1 MEQLRNEMLEDIKRE
16 EQLTEQDVM
25 SEMENLDL
33 NSLFTFGIN
42 FDMLK
47 LVINN
52 LIKSNYRVNY
62 KIAELKLDKIKS
74 EQRSDQ
80 LELAILDMQLAN
92 EQSYKAKSLLQ
103 EKKSKLQ
110 SKDYK
115 KDIDMILKEKEYY
128 SNALHNQNR
137 NESYKLDKIINNISK
152 FNLGVGSSKSN
163 DEIMKKMEEYNTK
176 LTEEN
181 KSNKEDIENFKN
193 QINLDISAKV
203 DELATKLDEAKS
215 LMISNDK
222 EFILM
227 KKTIQNSEEKI
238 ENKLNKEFPEYID
251 NLLSNK
257 ISELDTRIAH
267 IGQETEKNLKK
278 VGDNLRDNL
287 NNLQKNFE
295 EKSNDTENK
304 ILKMR
309 ATENNLS
316 EKIKYI
322 TNEQFKEYVPLKT
335 HKQLQ
340 TQLEEKMLSDKNQQM
355 AELEVLNNN
364 FSALKNQINEFMA
377 DKTDHNNLN
386 LLGKKFEAAQN
397 ILYRAQILMD
407 DYEKEK
413 KRYQNLDPKK
423 VVTTDSYEEFKSNIN
438 KTINNF
444 HKEFQEMK
452 TEILDKNSKFL
463 GSQAS
468 LKDLKNLE
476 DDLLLKMDE
485 LYTSVNDKFAEK
497 NLIIRNNK
505 ILELKMKH
513 IVENYKKNDKSDTW
527 LLSKIPIGHLCAS
540 CESYLGDIKDTA
552 NTKYVPWNKYPTK
565 DSADKLYRVGAGY
578 SRMLQMISPDNKN
591 KVKNSSNSNV
601 FEGLSPIGIGKKQE
615 MFEDTN
621 ESIRNKNMN
630 NSALNANSIPDI
642 NNKGQSLENQLNLG
656 KYKLPNLLRVKH
668 LKKNS
673 TFSNFYSENLD
684 EQNKSSKLINNNTGL
699 NFSYLGVNNKG
710 RDLNKVK
717 NEDSEK
723 DEIIH
728 SPNTAERKIVR
739 EEEKKGPKILK
750 VIKKKKKK

>member
-80 LELAILDMQLAN
+80 LELAILDMQIAN

-115 KDIDMILKEKEYY
+115 KDIDMVLKEKEYY

-335 HKQLQ
+335 HKQLH

-750 VIKKKKKK
+750 VIKKK

>member
-163 DEIMKKMEEYNTK
+163 DEIIKKMEEYNTK

-215 LMISNDK
+215 LMMSNDK

-750 VIKKKKKK
+750 VIKKK

>member
-152 FNLGVGSSKSN
+152 FNLGVGSSNSN

-309 ATENNLS
+309 ATENNLL

-340 TQLEEKMLSDKNQQM
+340 TQLEEKMLSYKNQQM

-750 VIKKKKKK
+750 VIKKK

>member
-115 KDIDMILKEKEYY
+115 KDIDMVLKEKEYY

-750 VIKKKKKK
+750 VIKKK

>member
-80 LELAILDMQLAN
+80 LELAILDMQIAN

-115 KDIDMILKEKEYY
+115 KDIDMVLKEKEYY

-176 LTEEN
+176 LTEEY

-193 QINLDISAKV
+193 QINLDISSKV

-215 LMISNDK
+215 LMMSNDK

-340 TQLEEKMLSDKNQQM
+340 TQLEEKMLSYKNQQM

-750 VIKKKKKK
+750 VIKKK

>member
-340 TQLEEKMLSDKNQQM
+340 TQLEEKMLSHKNQQM

-750 VIKKKKKK
+750 VIKKK

>member
-1 MEQLRNEMLEDIKRE
+1 MEQIRNEMLEDIKRE
-16 EQLTEQDVM
+16 EQLTEQDIM

-80 LELAILDMQLAN
+80 LELAILDMQIAN
-92 EQSYKAKSLLQ
+92 EQSYKAKSLFQ

-203 DELATKLDEAKS
+203 DELAAKLDEAKS
-215 LMISNDK
+215 LMMSNDK

-238 ENKLNKEFPEYID
+238 DNKLNKEFPEYID

-340 TQLEEKMLSDKNQQM
+340 TQLEEKMLSYKNQQM

-750 VIKKKKKK
+750 VIKKK

>member
-1 MEQLRNEMLEDIKRE
+1 MERLRNEMLEDIKRE

-80 LELAILDMQLAN
+80 LELAILDMQIAN

-115 KDIDMILKEKEYY
+115 KDIDMVLKEKEYY

-215 LMISNDK
+215 LMMSNDK

-340 TQLEEKMLSDKNQQM
+340 TQLEEKMLSVKNQQM

-750 VIKKKKKK
+750 VIKKK

>member
-340 TQLEEKMLSDKNQQM
+340 TQLEEKMLSYKNQQM

-728 SPNTAERKIVR
+728 PPNTAERKIVR

-750 VIKKKKKK
+750 VIKKK

>member
-16 EQLTEQDVM
+16 EKLTEQDVM

-287 NNLQKNFE
+287 DNLQKNFE

-340 TQLEEKMLSDKNQQM
+340 TQLEEKMLSYKNQQM

-750 VIKKKKKK
+750 VIKKK

>member
-16 EQLTEQDVM
+16 EKLTEQDVM

-80 LELAILDMQLAN
+80 LELAILDMQIAN

-115 KDIDMILKEKEYY
+115 KDIDMVLKEKEYY

-163 DEIMKKMEEYNTK
+163 DAIMKKMEEYNTK

-203 DELATKLDEAKS
+203 DELAAKLDEAKS
-215 LMISNDK
+215 LMMSNDK

-238 ENKLNKEFPEYID
+238 DNKLNKEFPEYID

-750 VIKKKKKK
+750 VIKKK

>member
-115 KDIDMILKEKEYY
+115 KDIDMVLKEKEYY

-222 EFILM
+222 EFILK

-340 TQLEEKMLSDKNQQM
+340 TQLEEKILSVKNQQM

-750 VIKKKKKK
+750 VIKKK

>member
-750 VIKKKKKK
+750 VIKKK

>member
-397 ILYRAQILMD
+397 ILYRSQILMD

-750 VIKKKKKK
+750 VIKKK

>member
-309 ATENNLS
+309 TTENNLS

-340 TQLEEKMLSDKNQQM
+340 TQLEEKMLSYKNQQM

-750 VIKKKKKK
+750 VIKKK

>member
-193 QINLDISAKV
+193 QINLDISSKV

-340 TQLEEKMLSDKNQQM
+340 TQLEEKMLSGKNQQM

-364 FSALKNQINEFMA
+364 FSTLKNQINEFMA

-423 VVTTDSYEEFKSNIN
+423 VVTSDSYEEFKSNIN

-513 IVENYKKNDKSDTW
+513 IIENYKKNDKSDTW

-621 ESIRNKNMN
+621 ESIKNKNMN

-750 VIKKKKKK
+750 VIKKK

>member
-16 EQLTEQDVM
+16 EKLTEQDVM

-80 LELAILDMQLAN
+80 LELAILDMQIAN

-115 KDIDMILKEKEYY
+115 KDIDMVLKEKEYY

-203 DELATKLDEAKS
+203 DELAAKLDEAKS
-215 LMISNDK
+215 LMMSNDK

-238 ENKLNKEFPEYID
+238 DNKLNKEFPEYID

-340 TQLEEKMLSDKNQQM
+340 TQLEEKMLSYKNQQM

-750 VIKKKKKK
+750 VIKKK

>member
-215 LMISNDK
+215 LMMSNDK

-340 TQLEEKMLSDKNQQM
+340 TQLEEKMLSYKNQQM

-750 VIKKKKKK
+750 VIKKK

>member
-340 TQLEEKMLSDKNQQM
+340 TQLEEKMLSVKNQQM

-750 VIKKKKKK
+750 VIKKK

>member
-1 MEQLRNEMLEDIKRE
+1 
-16 EQLTEQDVM
+16 
-25 SEMENLDL
+25 
-33 NSLFTFGIN
+33 
-42 FDMLK
+42 
-47 LVINN
+47 
-52 LIKSNYRVNY
+52 
-62 KIAELKLDKIKS
+62 
-74 EQRSDQ
+74 
-80 LELAILDMQLAN
+80 
-92 EQSYKAKSLLQ
+92 
-103 EKKSKLQ
+103 
-110 SKDYK
+110 
-115 KDIDMILKEKEYY
+115 
-128 SNALHNQNR
+128 
-137 NESYKLDKIINNISK
+137 
-152 FNLGVGSSKSN
+152 
-163 DEIMKKMEEYNTK
+163 
-176 LTEEN
+176 
-181 KSNKEDIENFKN
+181 
-193 QINLDISAKV
+193 
-203 DELATKLDEAKS
+203 
-215 LMISNDK
+215 
-222 EFILM
+222 
-227 KKTIQNSEEKI
+227 
-238 ENKLNKEFPEYID
+238 
-251 NLLSNK
+251 
-257 ISELDTRIAH
+257 
-267 IGQETEKNLKK
+267 
-278 VGDNLRDNL
+278 
-287 NNLQKNFE
+287 
-295 EKSNDTENK
+295 
-304 ILKMR
+304 
-309 ATENNLS
+309 
-316 EKIKYI
+316 
-322 TNEQFKEYVPLKT
+322 
-335 HKQLQ
+335 
-340 TQLEEKMLSDKNQQM
+340 
-355 AELEVLNNN
+355 
-364 FSALKNQINEFMA
+364 
-377 DKTDHNNLN
+377 
-386 LLGKKFEAAQN
+386 
-397 ILYRAQILMD
+397 
-407 DYEKEK
+407 
-413 KRYQNLDPKK
+413 
-423 VVTTDSYEEFKSNIN
+423 
-438 KTINNF
+438 
-444 HKEFQEMK
+444 MK

-750 VIKKKKKK
+750 VIKKK

>member
-1 MEQLRNEMLEDIKRE
+1 MERLRNEMLEDIKRE

-80 LELAILDMQLAN
+80 LELAILDMQIAN

-115 KDIDMILKEKEYY
+115 KDIDMVLKEKEYY

-215 LMISNDK
+215 LMMSNDK

-340 TQLEEKMLSDKNQQM
+340 TQLEEKMLSVKNQQM

-717 NEDSEK
+717 NEYSEK

-750 VIKKKKKK
+750 VIKKK

>member
-340 TQLEEKMLSDKNQQM
+340 TQLEEKMLSGKNQQM

-750 VIKKKKKK
+750 VIKKK

>member
-80 LELAILDMQLAN
+80 LELAILDIQIAN

-115 KDIDMILKEKEYY
+115 KDIDMVIKEKEYY

-397 ILYRAQILMD
+397 ILYRSQILMD

-673 TFSNFYSENLD
+673 TFSNFYSANLD

-750 VIKKKKKK
+750 VIKKK

>member
-80 LELAILDMQLAN
+80 LELAILDMQIAN

-340 TQLEEKMLSDKNQQM
+340 TQLEEKMLSYKNQQM

-364 FSALKNQINEFMA
+364 FSALKNQINEFMT

-750 VIKKKKKK
+750 VIKKK

>member
-80 LELAILDMQLAN
+80 LELAILDMQIAN

-115 KDIDMILKEKEYY
+115 KDIDMVLKEKEYY

-295 EKSNDTENK
+295 EKNNDTENK

-699 NFSYLGVNNKG
+699 NFSYFGVNNKG

-750 VIKKKKKK
+750 VIKKK

>member
-1 MEQLRNEMLEDIKRE
+1 MERLRNEMLEDIKRE

-215 LMISNDK
+215 LMMSNDK

-238 ENKLNKEFPEYID
+238 DNKLNKEFPEYID

-340 TQLEEKMLSDKNQQM
+340 TQLEEKMLSVKNQQM

-717 NEDSEK
+717 NEYSEK

-750 VIKKKKKK
+750 VIKKK

>member
-287 NNLQKNFE
+287 NNFQKNFE

-340 TQLEEKMLSDKNQQM
+340 TQLEEKMLSYKNQQM

-750 VIKKKKKK
+750 VIKKK

>member
-340 TQLEEKMLSDKNQQM
+340 TQLEEKMLSYKNQQM

-750 VIKKKKKK
+750 VIKKK

>member
-203 DELATKLDEAKS
+203 DELAAKLDEAKS
-215 LMISNDK
+215 LMMSNDK

-238 ENKLNKEFPEYID
+238 DNKLNKEFPEYID

-340 TQLEEKMLSDKNQQM
+340 TQLEEKMLSYKNQQM

-750 VIKKKKKK
+750 VIKKK

>member
-340 TQLEEKMLSDKNQQM
+340 TQLEEKILSVKNQQM

-750 VIKKKKKK
+750 VIKKK

>member
-163 DEIMKKMEEYNTK
+163 DEIIKKMEEYNTK

-215 LMISNDK
+215 LMMSNDK

-238 ENKLNKEFPEYID
+238 DNKLNKEFPEYID

-267 IGQETEKNLKK
+267 IGQETEKNLKN
-278 VGDNLRDNL
+278 VGDNLRHNL

-340 TQLEEKMLSDKNQQM
+340 TQLEEKMLSYKNQQM

-750 VIKKKKKK
+750 VIKKK

>member
-16 EQLTEQDVM
+16 EQLTEQDAFY
-25 SEMENLDL
+25 EMENMDL

-62 KIAELKLDKIKS
+62 KIAELKLDKLNS

-80 LELAILDMQLAN
+80 LELAILDMQIEN

-115 KDIDMILKEKEYY
+115 KDINMVLREKEYY
-128 SNALHNQNR
+128 SNALNNQNR
-137 NESYKLDKIINNISK
+137 NDSYKLDKIINNINK

-193 QINLDISAKV
+193 QINNDISVKIE
-203 DELATKLDEAKS
+203 ELATKLDETKS
-215 LMISNDK
+215 LMLSNDK
-222 EFILM
+222 EFMLM

-267 IGQETEKNLKK
+267 ISQEGEKNLKK

-295 EKSNDTENK
+295 EKSLDTENK
-304 ILKMR
+304 IMKMR

-316 EKIKYI
+316 EKIKFI

-335 HKQLQ
+335 HKQFQ
-340 TQLEEKMLSDKNQQM
+340 TQIEEKMLSDKNEQM
-355 AELEVLNNN
+355 AEIEGVNTNI
-364 FSALKNQINEFMA
+364 SALKNQLNEFMS

-413 KRYQNLDPKK
+413 KRYQNVDPKK
-423 VVTTDSYEEFKSNIN
+423 VVSTDSLEDFKSNIN

-444 HKEFQEMK
+444 HKEFQDMK

-485 LYTSVNDKFAEK
+485 LYSSVNDKFAEK
-497 NLIIRNNK
+497 NLLIRNNK

-513 IVENYKKNDKSDTW
+513 IVENYKKTDKSDTW

-591 KVKNSSNSNV
+591 KLKNSTNSNF
-601 FEGLSPIGIGKKQE
+601 FEGLSPIGIGRKQE

-621 ESIRNKNMN
+621 ESIKNKNMN

-642 NNKGQSLENQLNLG
+642 NNNKGQSLENQLNLG

-710 RDLNKVK
+710 RDLNKFK
-717 NEDSEK
+717 NEDTEK

-728 SPNTAERKIVR
+728 APNTAERKI
-739 EEEKKGPKILK
+739 EHQEEKKGPKILK
-750 VIKKKKKK
+750 VIKKK

>member
-257 ISELDTRIAH
+257 ISELDNRIAH

-340 TQLEEKMLSDKNQQM
+340 TQLEEKMLSYKNQQM

-750 VIKKKKKK
+750 VIKKK

>member
-152 FNLGVGSSKSN
+152 FNLGVGSGKSN

-513 IVENYKKNDKSDTW
+513 IIENYKKNDKSDTW

-656 KYKLPNLLRVKH
+656 KCKLPNLLRVKH

-750 VIKKKKKK
+750 VIKKK